1 MSSPELEG
9 RFFTTVLPGKPRE
22 KSYNSSKGAGRERA
36 AQEDGCGF
44 EDLVGPSSK
53 EEMSKKTECIFT
65 PGGRLS
71 LDCSYNMEGK

>member
-1 MSSPELEG
+1 MSPELQADSLLLCYLGRPERKATTTQREG
-9 RFFTTVLPGKPRE
+9 
-22 KSYNSSKGAGRERA
+22 A

-44 EDLVGPSSK
+44 EGLVGPSSK

-71 LDCSYNMEGK
+71 QILDRFYGA